1 MKFDHFFRLWNFI
14 KFKNETFAT
23 CAANEALASYVKL
36 LKVHS
41 LYEIEGVI
49 SGTMSM
55 VFCMH

>member
-1 MKFDHFFRLWNFI
+1 MLKI
-14 KFKNETFAT
+14 KDETFVT
-23 CAANEALASYVKL
+23 SAANEALASYVKL

-49 SGTMSM
+49 NGTMSM